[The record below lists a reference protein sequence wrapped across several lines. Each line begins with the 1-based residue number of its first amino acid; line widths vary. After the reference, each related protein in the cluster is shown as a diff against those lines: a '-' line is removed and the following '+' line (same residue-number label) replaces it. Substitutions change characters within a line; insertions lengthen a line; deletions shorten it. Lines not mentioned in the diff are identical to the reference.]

1 MVASSCAISI
11 LNMEAVSSP
20 RNFSEFVQDYTAQI
34 MNDYTASHYRTS
46 NFHKK
51 KMSRESRTSQ
61 HFPLG
66 VNAGTFLSWAVICR
80 PVSAL

>member
-1 MVASSCAISI
+1 MVASSCGRNI
-11 LNMEAVSSP
+11 LNMEAVSSS
-20 RNFSEFVQDYTAQI
+20 RNFREFVQ
-34 MNDYTASHYRTS
+34 DYTASHYRTR

-51 KMSRESRTSQ
+51 CRVNLTSQ

-66 VNAGTFLSWAVICR
+66 VNAGTFVSWAVICR